1 MKNEMKKIEVVKE
14 GFRNYV
20 AMVNG
25 QKVEWTR
32 TYNPTLAKIKYLSF
46 AKELSEK

>member
-20 AMVNG
+20 ATVNG
-25 QKVEWTR
+25 QKVESTR
-32 TYNPTLAKIKYLSF
+32 SYNSTLAKIK
-46 AKELSEK
+46 AKELS